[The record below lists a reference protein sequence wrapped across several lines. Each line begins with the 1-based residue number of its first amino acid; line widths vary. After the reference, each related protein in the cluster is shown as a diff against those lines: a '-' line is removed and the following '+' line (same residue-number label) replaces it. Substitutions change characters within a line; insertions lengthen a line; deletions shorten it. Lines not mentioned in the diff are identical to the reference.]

1 PSPPQ
6 ESIRRILCLWL
17 PNWPIQRQV
26 VSAPELRRQRIVLYR
41 QDSRRGQLV
50 AAASPLASREG
61 IGVDM
66 PLSEAK
72 SLLKR
77 NNEDFHAFEHD
88 SAADL
93 AAIKKLADSLE
104 TFSPLV
110 GLEEIE
116 PAKQKKGQ
124 QPSSIFLDV
133 TGLAHL
139 FGDEYRLAHQ
149 LQLHCEKLGYLA
161 RIAIANTVGVAWGAA
176 RFFYQRCQDSSLA
189 KEVKKKP
196 LAIAA
201 NNLVILSPADQETF
215 PKLPVAA
222 LRLDPATVET
232 LGQLGIETVE
242 QLLRL
247 SRADLAMRFGNE
259 IHRRLD
265 QATGQIEEPLIAR
278 HPPPE
283 FQAAQLLDYPTH
295 HRKTIEIIIARLV
308 TDICS
313 QMQSQQRGALQWV
326 VRLDCQSR
334 APLEIRVNLF
344 QPTATL
350 SHIMPLIEMQLEQLL
365 QPHTRKSR
373 KKKLRSR
380 GTDNSSDQD
389 RRQFHRY
396 TTIQVQEIS
405 VSVTYCVLLVQQQ
418 RQLFDENPRLDK
430 QALAHLINRL
440 SGRLG
445 QPNVVYPT
453 LQAGA
458 QPEYSFRFRPLVDIR
473 RRRSRKPTKSPS
485 QSHVIARPLRLFHP
499 PIKIEGR
506 MSVESGK
513 SNVGKSDPP
522 ALLQFANDNRR
533 AMTYKL
539 QRHWGP
545 ERIETGWW
553 RGRTICRDYWRVET
567 ETGQQL
573 WIYQDRRSREWF
585 LHGIY

>member
-1 PSPPQ
+1 
-6 ESIRRILCLWL
+6 
-17 PNWPIQRQV
+17 
-26 VSAPELRRQRIVLYR
+26 
-41 QDSRRGQLV
+41 
-50 AAASPLASREG
+50 
-61 IGVDM
+61 M

-77 NNEDFHAFEHD
+77 NSGDFHIFEHD
-88 SAADL
+88 PAADL

-133 TGLAHL
+133 AGLAHL
-139 FGDEYRLAHQ
+139 FGDEYQLAHQ
-149 LQLHCEKLGYLA
+149 LYLHCEKLGYLA

-176 RFFYQRCQDSSLA
+176 RFFSQHRQNSASTGSASAIGKGPD
-189 KEVKKKP
+189 KKP
-196 LAIAA
+196 LTT
-201 NNLVILSPADQETF
+201 NNLVILSPSDQETF
-215 PKLPVAA
+215 TKLPVAA
-222 LRLDPATVET
+222 LRLNPATVET
-232 LGQLGIETVE
+232 LGQLGIESVE

-265 QATGQIEEPLIAR
+265 QAAGQIEEPVIAR

-283 FQAAQLLDYPTH
+283 FQATQLLDYPTH
-295 HRKTIEIIIARLV
+295 HRETIEIIIARLV
-308 TDICS
+308 TDICR
-313 QMQSQQRGALQWV
+313 QMHGQQRGALQWV

-334 APLEIRVNLF
+334 EPLQLRVNLF

-365 QPHTRKSR
+365 QPHTCKSR
-373 KKKLRSR
+373 KKNLRPR
-380 GTDNSSDQD
+380 ETGNSSGKN

-396 TTIQVQEIS
+396 TKIQVQEIS
-405 VSVTYCVLLVQQQ
+405 VSVTYCVLLAQQQ

-440 SGRLG
+440 TGRLG
-445 QPNVVYPT
+445 QPHVVYPT

-458 QPEYSFRFRPLVDIR
+458 QPEYSFRFRPLVDIH
-473 RRRSRKPTKSPS
+473 RRRSRKPTKPLS
-485 QSHVIARPLRLFHP
+485 QSHVIARPIRLFHP
-499 PIKIEGR
+499 PVKIEGQ

-513 SNVGKSDPP
+513 PNAESDSPP
-522 ALLQFANDNRR
+522 ALLQFTNDNRR
-533 AMTYKL
+533 SMNYKL

>member
-1 PSPPQ
+1 
-6 ESIRRILCLWL
+6 
-17 PNWPIQRQV
+17 
-26 VSAPELRRQRIVLYR
+26 
-41 QDSRRGQLV
+41 
-50 AAASPLASREG
+50 
-61 IGVDM
+61 VDM

-77 NNEDFHAFEHD
+77 NNEDFHVFEHD
-88 SAADL
+88 PAADL

-139 FGDEYRLAHQ
+139 FGDEHQLAHQ
-149 LQLHCEKLGYLA
+149 LHLHCEKLGYLT
-161 RIAIANTVGVAWGAA
+161 RIAIANTVGVAWGSA
-176 RFFYQRCQDSSLA
+176 RFFYHRRQDSAPTEMAAALA
-189 KEVKKKP
+189 QGADKKP
-196 LAIAA
+196 FTIAT
-201 NNLVILSPADQETF
+201 NNLVILSPSDQKTF
-215 PKLPVAA
+215 AKLPVAA

-232 LGQLGIETVE
+232 LGQLGLETVE

-265 QATGQIEEPLIAR
+265 QAAGQIEEPVIAR

-283 FQAAQLLDYPTH
+283 FQATQLLDYPTH
-295 HRKTIEIIIARLV
+295 HRETIEIIIARLV

-313 QMQSQQRGALQWV
+313 QMHSQQRGALQWV

-334 APLEIRVNLF
+334 DPLELRVNLF

-350 SHIMPLIEMQLEQLL
+350 SHIMPLIEMQLQQLL

-373 KKKLRSR
+373 KKSLRS
-380 GTDNSSDQD
+380 GETNNSTDND

-405 VSVTYCVLLVQQQ
+405 VSVTYCVLLAQQQ

-440 SGRLG
+440 TGRLG
-445 QPNVVYPT
+445 QPHVVYPT

-458 QPEYSFRFRPLVDIR
+458 QPEYSFRFRPLVDIH
-473 RRRSRKPTKSPS
+473 RRRSRKPTKPGQ
-485 QSHVIARPLRLFHP
+485 QSHVVARPLRLFHP
-499 PIKIEGR
+499 PIKIEGGVK
-506 MSVESGK
+506 VESGK
-513 SNVGKSDPP
+513 LKVESDSPP
-522 ALLQFANDNRR
+522 ALLQFANDSRR
-533 AMTYKL
+533 SMTYKL

-553 RGRTICRDYWRVET
+553 RGLTVCRDYWRVET
-567 ETGQQL
+567 ETGKQL
-573 WIYQDRRSREWF
+573 WIYQDRRSQEWF
-585 LHGIY
+585 LHGVY